1 MLNDRP
7 SGEAPLVF
15 LLDVD
20 NTLLDNDRFSA
31 DLSARLTAEFGVE
44 ECRRY
49 RAIYESLRDE
59 FGYADYLAALQ
70 RFREDLAD
78 NPRLLQMSHFL
89 LEYPFAERVYPHALD
104 TLAALGRLGP
114 TVIVSDG
121 DIVFQPRKIQRS
133 GLWDA
138 VGGRVLIYIHK
149 QHRLDAIQRSFPAR
163 HYVMVEDKPALLAA
177 MKREMGERMTTVFV
191 RQGHYAADADLA
203 RIDPPPDLNVAR
215 IGELREPAFAARIA
229 TIAGLRQG
237 PETGNRNHGAT
248 A

>member
-1 MLNDRP
+1 MLNDAV
-7 SGEAPLVF
+7 SSQTPLVF

-31 DLSARLTAEFGVE
+31 DLSARLTAEFGAD
-44 ECRRY
+44 ECHRY

-70 RFREDLAD
+70 RFREDLID
-78 NPRLLQMSHFL
+78 NPRLLHMSHFL
-89 LEYPFAERVYPHALD
+89 LEYPFAERVYPQALE
-104 TLAALGRLGP
+104 TLGALRKLGP

-138 VGGRVLIYIHK
+138 VEGRVLIYIHK

-163 HYVMVEDKPALLAA
+163 HYVMVEDKPSLLAA
-177 MKREMGERMTTVFV
+177 MKRQMGERLTSVFV

-203 RIDPPPDLNVAR
+203 NIDPPPDIEVAR
-215 IGELREPAFAARIA
+215 IGDLRGAEFAARIA
-229 TIAGLRQG
+229 AIAGLRAT
-237 PETGNRNHGAT
+237 PDITDSHHGAT
-248 A
+248 S